1 MTSMNTTNRI
11 DMAGCMLCHD
21 APCAKTCKRTN
32 LSKLLQSIWFGNND
46 GARLAAGNENPCFG
60 CDSKQCVQACPKHI
74 DIPKIISKTCK
85 QKAPDNLAES
95 DWKRLKSNICGIEI
109 ENPFLLSSSVVG
121 SSYDMCARAF
131 EAGWAGVCYKTICA
145 FPIKETSPRFAAIV
159 DSANTIS
166 GFKNVEQL
174 SDHSLEDNYATFR
187 KLKKNYPGKFLLV
200 SIMGRNEEEWA
211 ELAKKSEEAGADAL
225 ELNFS
230 CPNMVEKGTGSE
242 MGTHPEL
249 VEKYTAAVKK
259 AVKIPV
265 LSKLTPNV
273 TRMTDAAEAAIRG
286 GADGLAAINTV
297 KSLIGTG
304 QSVRRLSV
312 GGYSG
317 NAVKPIALRF
327 ISEIAK
333 DPACKNKHISG
344 MGGVETWKDAMDFIA
359 LGCLSIQITTAVM
372 QYGYRIIEDLKEGLT
387 LFLRNNDTTV
397 EKISGCA
404 LNKIVGTEQMPRDMV
419 IYPKFIKS
427 TCQGCLR
434 CYISCRDGGHQAI
447 SYGED
452 RKPLLDPKKC
462 VGCHLC
468 LYVCPTG
475 SICSSE
481 IEIKKK

>member
-1 MTSMNTTNRI
+1 MASIKTANRI
-11 DMAGCMLCHD
+11 DMAGCMLCHN
-21 APCAKTCKRTN
+21 APCAESCAKI
-32 LSKLLQSIWFGNND
+32 KLGKALQSVWLDNII
-46 GARLAAGNENPCFG
+46 GARLAIGKDNPCADCG
-60 CDSKQCVQACPKHI
+60 TKECVKSCPRHI
-74 DIPKIISKTCK
+74 DIPKIISKTCE
-85 QKAPDNLAES
+85 QKLSKPLSDK
-95 DWKRLKSNICGIEI
+95 DWKRLETNICGIKI
-109 ENPFLLSSSVVG
+109 ENPFLLSSSVVA
-121 SSYDMCARAF
+121 SSYDMCARAL

-145 FPIKETSPRFAAIV
+145 FPIKETSPRFAAIT

-211 ELAKKSEEAGADAL
+211 RLAKESEDAGADAL

-242 MGTHPEL
+242 MGAHPEL
-249 VEKYTAAVKK
+249 VEKYTAAAKK

-273 TRMTDAAEAAIRG
+273 AKMSDAAEAAMKG
-286 GADGLAAINTV
+286 GADGLAAINTI
-297 KSLIGTG
+297 KSLIGT
-304 QSVRRLSV
+304 SPNIHRLSV

-327 ISEIAK
+327 VSEIAK
-333 DPACKNKHISG
+333 NPACKNAHISG
-344 MGGVETWKDAMDFIA
+344 IGGIETWRDAMEFIA
-359 LGCLSIQITTAVM
+359 VGASSIQITTAVM
-372 QYGYRIIEDLKEGLT
+372 QYGYRIIDDLKEGLA
-387 LFLRNNDTTV
+387 LFLRDRGTSIK
-397 EKISGCA
+397 KICGIA
-404 LNKIVGTEQMPRDMV
+404 LNSIVDADEMPRDIV
-419 IYPKFIKS
+419 IYPKFNKS

-434 CYISCRDGGHQAI
+434 CYVSCRDGGHQAI
-447 SYGED
+447 SYGND

-481 IEIKKK
+481 IEVKK